1 MIYMTNKLGVVN
13 MIWINKQPIKFTT
26 FPNGE
31 TKVDEESI
39 IKAVLGEETPIQ
51 VSFKYESDADF
62 MKLFFVRSYLSDVL
76 NMHDIRLSIYYMPYS
91 RMDRS
96 ENLSVFTLKYVTTL
110 INSMEF
116 SEVTIH
122 EPHSDVTPA
131 LIDRVHV
138 RFITPSLLRQAKER
152 VGFNHEKDIIFF
164 PDAGAQKRYGHMATG
179 ARSLVGYKHRDWET
193 GKIDSFQVVGEAP
206 QEPFQAI
213 IVDDLSSYGGTFM
226 AAGEAL
232 RKLGAAQV
240 HLVVGHAENSILE
253 GNIFKTD
260 VINKVFTSNSIIDES
275 KQHIDLYI
283 GNVEEL

>member
-1 MIYMTNKLGVVN
+1 
-13 MIWINKQPIKFTT
+13 MIWINKQPIKFLT

-39 IKAVLGEETPIQ
+39 LKAVVNADEPFVI
-51 VSFKYESDADF
+51 SFKYETDADF
-62 MKLFFVRSYLSDVL
+62 MKLFFVKAYLSDAIKAD
-76 NMHDIRLSIYYMPYS
+76 NIHLSIFYMPYS

-96 ENLSVFTLKYVTTL
+96 ENLSVFTLKYAADF
-110 INSMEF
+110 INALGF
-116 SEVTIH
+116 REVTIH

-131 LIDRVHV
+131 LINRVHV
-138 RFITPSLLRQAKER
+138 RFITPSLLRHAKQQ
-152 VGFNHEKDIIFF
+152 VGFDHEKDIIFF

-179 ARSLVGYKHRDWET
+179 AKSLVGYKHRNWET

-226 AAGEAL
+226 AAGEEL

-253 GNIFKTD
+253 GKIFKTD
-260 VINKVFTSNSIIDES
+260 VINKVFTSNSIIDED

-283 GNVEEL
+283 GDVESL